1 MRKRVVPANHDAAP
15 AADEWLDIES
25 LADVEISSEDPAH
38 PIEGALVPGE
48 AAGWRAEKPGEQTIR
63 LRFDAPQ
70 RIRRILVEFA
80 PDERERTQE
89 FVLRASGDEGSA
101 PREIVRQ
108 QWNFSPGGAGEVEDY
123 QVDLAGATALEL
135 TIVPDVS
142 GGDARASLARLR
154 LA

>member
-1 MRKRVVPANHDAAP
+1 MRKRVVPSNEEASPP
-15 AADEWLDIES
+15 AGEWLDLES

-38 PIEGALVPGE
+38 PIEGALVPGGTS
-48 AAGWRAEKPGEQTIR
+48 GWRAEKPGEQTVR
-63 LRFDAPQ
+63 LTFDQPQ
-70 RIRRILVEFA
+70 TIHRIHLEFSE
-80 PDERERTQE
+80 DERARTQE
-89 FVLRASGDEGSA
+89 FVLRSSGGEGSA

-123 QVDLAGATALEL
+123 EVELTGVRTLEL

-142 GGDARASLARLR
+142 GGDARASLARLS